1 MTKNTLKDEQARRRI
16 VTELDMNLIVE
27 AGAGSGKTT
36 VLIDRIVQTI
46 KSGRSTVSQIAA
58 VTFTR
63 KAAAELRQKLQIA
76 FENEHEA
83 SPTAQLQQ
91 ALLDLDRCFVGTIH
105 SFCSRL
111 LRERPVEAGLDPAF
125 EEVEGVD
132 EKLMSEDAWDQYLV
146 EIAQSNPQVIVGLD
160 EVGLKT
166 AELKQT
172 YETLITFPEVLFP
185 VGKTPPPD
193 AVKLRKEIAAVLARV
208 GKLMPDKEPEGGWD
222 PVQGSLH
229 LANRLAK
236 ALDLSR
242 LPEVMEIVQL
252 FDRDLSIKS
261 LTQKKWGGKP
271 VALEASGILE
281 EFGASIVQPSVK
293 TWRQHRYQHAMKLAI
308 GAAEYY
314 HQMRKR
320 ESKLNFQDLL
330 ILSASMLRDFPD
342 VRKYFQLRFTSLF
355 VDEFQDTDPIQAEV
369 VFFLTGKETNQK
381 DWRKLTPRP
390 GSLFVV
396 GDPKQS
402 IYRFRRADIDTYN
415 EVKQVIKNSG
425 GEELALTSSFRSD
438 VSITAP
444 LNGVF
449 KQVFPSEGTSSQAG
463 FEPLDASRTIGK
475 TYPSGTAKLV
485 LRGLANHNKETVAS
499 ADAEC
504 IARYIRAALDGSIKI
519 ARTDRERKDG
529 TSETPGPRDFMIL
542 LMQRSRMDLYA
553 SALESYAIPYEI
565 SGGRG
570 FAGSLELHV
579 LLDLLL
585 CLNDPGDPVQFF
597 KVLRG
602 SLFGISDDL
611 FYRYRVAGGRFSIFA
626 EDKSFADLQIN
637 TLLMPAIK
645 KVRQYWDWS
654 KNLPAPVTL
663 EKICEDLGLL
673 AFAASG
679 NLANSTTG
687 NILKAIELCRT
698 SPGVTSFAR
707 LVEYLQT
714 LLEEDDIEEFSVTT
728 TRPDTVRLMNLH
740 KAKGLEASVVFLA
753 NPSLVKPHEPSKR
766 IERSAKG
773 ALGYLAVQKP
783 KGEFHQETV
792 AQPPDWETLLAAEAV
807 YESAEKDRLQYVA
820 ATRARQL
827 LVISVD
833 EEKPANCPWSPVL
846 DRLKDVPELLIPKA
860 SKPAGAE
867 SRIDVTDLEKT
878 EKALAALLKKCSVE
892 SYGIKTVTS
901 LAHKGAPT
909 PSWVDTGHGL
919 GWGRVVHRVLQL
931 CVPAP
936 PSNVDLVINN
946 AVAEQELP
954 LERWTEVRDLVL
966 SILESPLWKRML
978 ASRERLTEVPF
989 AIKTTSD
996 ALGEGGGDRPVV
1008 LSGTIDLIFREGD
1021 GWVLVD
1027 YKTDTISGD
1036 IQPFVDY
1043 YKMQLELYAKY
1054 WAELTGQ
1061 PFVERILYFTS
1072 AHKEV
1077 SI

>member
-1 MTKNTLKDEQARRRI
+1 MTNSTLKDELARRRI
-16 VTELDMNLIVE
+16 VTELDTNFIVE

-36 VLIDRIVQTI
+36 VLIERIVQTI
-46 KSGRSTVSQIAA
+46 KSGRSTVGQIAA

-76 FENEHEA
+76 LENEQKT
-83 SPTAQLQQ
+83 SPAATLQQ
-91 ALLDLDRCFVGTIH
+91 ALLELDRCFVGTIH

-132 EKLMSEDAWDQYLV
+132 ENLMSEDAWDQYLV
-146 EIAQSNPQVIVGLD
+146 EIAQSNPQLIISLD

-166 AELKQT
+166 TDLQQA

-185 VGKTPPPD
+185 VGKTSPPD
-193 AVKLRKEIAAVLARV
+193 AAMLQKGIAAVLARV
-208 GKLMPDKEPEGGWD
+208 GKLMPDEEPEGGWD
-222 PVQGSLH
+222 PVQESLH

-261 LTQKKWGGKP
+261 FTQKKWGGKP
-271 VALEASGILE
+271 VALEASEFLE
-281 EFGASIVQPSVK
+281 KFRASIVQPAVK
-293 TWRQHRYQHAMKLAI
+293 TWRERRYERAMKVVM

-342 VRKYFQLRFTSLF
+342 VRKYFQSRFACLF

-369 VFFLTGKETNQK
+369 VFYLTGRETDQK
-381 DWRKLTPRP
+381 DWRKLTPSP

-415 EVKQVIKNSG
+415 EVKQVIKKSG
-425 GEELALTSSFRSD
+425 GEELALTSNFRSD

-449 KQVFPSEGTSSQAG
+449 KQVFPSEGTSSQAR
-463 FEPLDASRTIGK
+463 FEPLDAIRTTGK
-475 TYPSGTAKLV
+475 TYTSGTAKLV
-485 LRGLANHNKETVAS
+485 LRGLPNHNKDTVAS

-519 ARTDRERKDG
+519 ARTDMEKNDG
-529 TSETPGPRDFMIL
+529 ISETPGPRDFMIL

-553 SALESYAIPYEI
+553 GALESYGIPYEI
-565 SGGRG
+565 SGGSG
-570 FAGSLELHV
+570 FGGSSELHA

-645 KVRQYWDWS
+645 KLGEYRDWS
-654 KNLPAPVTL
+654 RELPAPVAL
-663 EKICEDLGLL
+663 EQICDDLGLL

-687 NILKAIELCRT
+687 NILKTIELCKT

-707 LVEYLQT
+707 MVDYLQT
-714 LLEEDDIEEFSVTT
+714 LTEEEDIEEFSVTAT
-728 TRPDTVRLMNLH
+728 PSDTVRLMNLH

-753 NPSLVKPHEPSKR
+753 NPTTAKPHEPSKR

-773 ALGYLAVQKP
+773 AIRYLALQKS
-783 KGEFHQETV
+783 KGEFHLETV
-792 AQPPDWETLLAAEAV
+792 AQPPDWAKLQAAEAV

-833 EEKPANCPWSPVL
+833 EEKPANCPWSPVF
-846 DRLKDVPELLIPKA
+846 DRLKDVPELAIPKA
-860 SKPAGAE
+860 SKPAVKE
-867 SRIDVTDLEKT
+867 SRVDEADLGKT
-878 EKALAALLKKCSVE
+878 GKALAALFEKCLVE
-892 SYGIKTVTS
+892 SYRIRTVTS
-901 LAHKGAPT
+901 LAHKDAPT
-909 PSWVDTGHGL
+909 PAWVDSGHGL
-919 GWGRVVHRVLQL
+919 GWGRVVHKVLQL
-931 CVPAP
+931 CVPTL
-936 PSNVDLVINN
+936 PSNLDLVIKN
-946 AVAEQELP
+946 AVVEEELP
-954 LERWTEVRDLVL
+954 PERWTEVRDLVL
-966 SILESPLWKRML
+966 SILESALWKRML
-978 ASRERLTEVPF
+978 ASTERLTEVPF
-989 AIKTTSD
+989 AIKTTSK
-996 ALGEGGGDRPVV
+996 ALGEDGGDRPSV
-1008 LSGTIDLIFREGD
+1008 LSGTIDLIFREEG

-1027 YKTDTISGD
+1027 YKTDTIVGD
-1036 IQPFVDY
+1036 IRPFVDY
-1043 YKMQLELYAKY
+1043 YKEQLDLYSKY
-1054 WAELTGQ
+1054 WTELSGQ
-1061 PFVERILYFTS
+1061 PVVQRLLYFTS
-1072 AHKEV
+1072 VQKEV
-1077 SI
+1077 AV